1 MREGDWRHQSWRRP
15 ICKHRLDPGR
25 KRVRRVL
32 AAGKGEGKGEVLAL
46 GAEDYRHVMCFGLSA
61 PNDQSDSA

>member
-1 MREGDWRHQSWRRP
+1 MSEGDWRHQSWRRP
-15 ICKHRLDPGR
+15 IGKHRLDPGR

-32 AAGKGEGKGEVLAL
+32 IEGEGEGKGEVLAL
-46 GAEDYRHVMCFGLSA
+46 GEEDYRNVMCSGLVA